1 MTGWVERRYSL
12 LGTITPLITNLAET
26 SMAGSIETRSVF
38 VNHAIG
44 YNNRMENQ
52 PLLSSETTTNSNRKF
67 NTFAGVFVPTV
78 LTILGA
84 IMYLRLG
91 WVVGNAGL
99 VGSILIILL
108 AHIIT
113 ITTGLAVASIA
124 TNIRVGAGGAFS
136 IISQSLG
143 LEVGGSVSIPLYL
156 AQGISTALYVFAFTE
171 GIISLFEGP
180 PGWLEPLIVFVTFFL
195 VFGIAYISAHLAAR
209 IQFIILAIVGF
220 SLFSVFLGSFAI
232 GNNPGMIHTPV
243 LWGEFSAGNF
253 WVIFSVFFP
262 AVTGIM
268 AGISLSGALKNP
280 RESIPKGTLSAI
292 GVTFLIYILLS
303 FWLAGVATPE
313 ELIDLNRIVMADKAF
328 LSWTVIA
335 GILGA
340 TFSSALGSMIA
351 APRVMQA
358 LGQHRILP
366 FGNVL
371 AQETEAGEPRQAMMV
386 TGLIVVVAIIFA
398 LIGGGLNAIAPLITM
413 FFLVTY
419 GMLNAVVLIE
429 QLLGMVSFRPTF
441 AIPRI
446 VPLIGLIGCLFV
458 MFLINPVFSLVSIVF
473 TLALYAYLQR
483 QHLKAPWGDVR
494 SGLFMGLAEWAAV
507 RVSRMPAATERTW
520 SPNILAPVTTTKML
534 TGSYRFLRAIASPQ
548 GSIHALGV
556 YNPGKKGQIELLG
569 ELTAAFSNDGIYARM
584 TTLEETDFAA
594 GVGSAIEVM
603 SGVFFRPNIL
613 FIPLFVDEHII
624 NLEQLMAKCMEHKI
638 GVVFLARHPVI
649 ELGRE
654 QEINVWVRE
663 QGPKWELGLRL
674 SNLDLSV
681 LLAYQLARNWGG
693 RITLCMAVVDMETY
707 GKAETFLK
715 ELINL
720 GRLPKRTR
728 IRIRQSSFREALI
741 EVPRGDINFFGLP
754 REFDRQFLET
764 VFEIVDAS
772 CLFVRDSGDES
783 ALA

>member
-1 MTGWVERRYSL
+1 M
-12 LGTITPLITNLAET
+12 ET
-26 SMAGSIETRSVF
+26 QTTLSPETDSP
-38 VNHAIG
+38 
-44 YNNRMENQ
+44 ENK
-52 PLLSSETTTNSNRKF
+52 KF
-67 NTFAGVFVPTV
+67 GTFAGVFVPTV

-91 WVVGNAGL
+91 WVIGNAGL
-99 VGSILIILL
+99 VGGIVIILL
-108 AHIIT
+108 AHVIT
-113 ITTGLAVASIA
+113 ISTGLAVASIA

-136 IISQSLG
+136 IIAQSLG

-171 GIISLFEGP
+171 GVLSLVDTP
-180 PGWLEPLIVFVTFFL
+180 PGWLEPLVVFVTFGV
-195 VFGIAYISAHLAAR
+195 VFAIAYISAQLAAR
-209 IQFIILAIVGF
+209 IQFVILAIVGF

-232 GNNPGMIHTPV
+232 GNNAGIVETPV
-243 LWGEFSAGNF
+243 LWGEFTDGGF

-268 AGISLSGALKNP
+268 AGISLSGALESP
-280 RESIPKGTLSAI
+280 RESIPKGTLSAV
-292 GVTFLIYILLS
+292 GVTLIIYLLLS

-313 ELIDLNRIVMADKAF
+313 ELIDLDKIVMADKAF
-328 LSWTVIA
+328 WSWAVLA

-366 FGNVL
+366 FSKTL
-371 AQETEAGEPRQAMMV
+371 AEETASGEPRQAMIV
-386 TGLIVVVAIIFA
+386 TGVIVVAAIVFA

-429 QLLGMVSFRPTF
+429 QMLGMVSFRPTF
-441 AIPRI
+441 AIPRA
-446 VPLIGLIGCLFV
+446 VPFVGLVGCLFV
-458 MFLINPVFSLVSIVF
+458 MFLINPVFSLLSIVF
-473 TLALYAYLQR
+473 TLGLYAYLQR

-494 SGLFMGLAEWAAV
+494 SGLFMGLAEWAAM

-534 TGSYRFLRAIASPQ
+534 TGSYRFLKAIASPQ

-556 YNPGKKGQIELLG
+556 YAPGKKEQIDQLG
-569 ELTAAFSNDGIYARM
+569 ELTAAFSADGIYARM
-584 TTLEETDFAA
+584 TTLEETDFAD

-624 NLEQLMAKCMEHKI
+624 DLEKLMKKSIENQI
-638 GVVFLARHPVI
+638 GVVFLARHSVI

-663 QGPKWELGLRL
+663 QGPNWELGLRL

-693 RITLCMAVVDMETY
+693 RITLCMAVNDQETHDQ
-707 GKAETFLK
+707 AEPYLK
-715 ELINL
+715 ELISL
-720 GRLPKRTR
+720 GRLPRNTR
-728 IRIRQSSFREALI
+728 FIIKQSPFKDALAT
-741 EVPRGDINFFGLP
+741 VPRGDINMFGLP
-754 REFDRQFLET
+754 AEFDRQFLEN
-764 VFEIVDAS
+764 VFKSVDAS
-772 CLFVRDSGDES
+772 CLFVRDSGNES

>member
-1 MTGWVERRYSL
+1 MT
-12 LGTITPLITNLAET
+12 TQTTPVLET
-26 SMAGSIETRSVF
+26 APT
-38 VNHAIG
+38 
-44 YNNRMENQ
+44 ENK
-52 PLLSSETTTNSNRKF
+52 KF
-67 NTFAGVFVPTV
+67 GTFAGVFVPTV

-99 VGSILIILL
+99 VGGIVIILL
-108 AHIIT
+108 AHVIT

-171 GIISLFEGP
+171 GVLSLVDAP
-180 PGWLEPLIVFVTFFL
+180 PGWLEPLIVFVTFGA
-195 VFGIAYISAHLAAR
+195 VFAIAYISAQLAAR
-209 IQFIILAIVGF
+209 IQFVILAVVGF
-220 SLFSVFLGSFAI
+220 SLFSIFLGSFAI
-232 GNNPGMIHTPV
+232 GGNEGLAQMPV
-243 LWGEFSAGNF
+243 LWGDFPDGGF

-268 AGISLSGALKNP
+268 AGISLSGALQNP

-292 GVTFLIYILLS
+292 GVTLVIYLLLS
-303 FWLAGVATPE
+303 FWLAGVATPA
-313 ELIDLNRIVMADKAF
+313 ELLDLNNIVMADKAF
-328 LSWTVIA
+328 WSWAVLA

-340 TFSSALGSMIA
+340 TFSSALGSLIA

-366 FGNVL
+366 FGRRL
-371 AQETEAGEPRQAMMV
+371 AQETEAGEPRQAMIV
-386 TGLIVVVAIIFA
+386 TGVIVVGAIVFA
-398 LIGGGLNAIAPLITM
+398 LISGGLNAIAPLITL

-429 QLLGMVSFRPTF
+429 QMLGMVSFRPTF

-446 VPLIGLIGCLFV
+446 VPFIGLVGCLFV
-458 MFLINPVFSLVSIVF
+458 MFLINPVFSLLSIIF

-494 SGLFMGLAEWAAV
+494 SGLFMSLAEWAAM
-507 RVSRMPAATERTW
+507 RVSRMPSATERTW

-534 TGSYRFLRAIASPQ
+534 VGSYRFLRAIASPQ

-556 YNPGKKGQIELLG
+556 YEPGERGRIDGLDN
-569 ELTAAFSNDGIYARM
+569 LTSAFSNDGIYARM
-584 TTLEETDFAA
+584 TTLEDMDFAD

-624 NLEQLMAKCMEHKI
+624 DLEKLMSKSLENKI

-663 QGPKWELGLRL
+663 QGPDWELGLRL

-693 RITLCMAVVDMETY
+693 RITLCMAVNDQETY
-707 GKAETFLK
+707 QQAETFLN
-715 ELINL
+715 ELISL
-720 GRLPKRTR
+720 GRLPRTTR
-728 IRIRQSSFREALI
+728 YIIKQSPFKDALL

-754 REFDRQFLET
+754 GEFDRQFLER
-764 VFEIVDAS
+764 VFKMVDAS
-772 CLFVRDSGDES
+772 CLFVRDSGNES

>member
-1 MTGWVERRYSL
+1 M
-12 LGTITPLITNLAET
+12 ET
-26 SMAGSIETRSVF
+26 QAAISPDTASI
-38 VNHAIG
+38 
-44 YNNRMENQ
+44 
-52 PLLSSETTTNSNRKF
+52 NSKKF
-67 NTFAGVFVPTV
+67 GTFAGVFVPTV

-99 VGSILIILL
+99 GGALLVILL
-108 AHIIT
+108 AHVIT
-113 ITTGLAVASIA
+113 ISTGLAVASIA

-171 GIISLFEGP
+171 GVISLFDNP
-180 PGWLEPLIVFVTFFL
+180 PGWLSPLIVFATFFL
-195 VFGIAYISAHLAAR
+195 VFGIAYISAQLAAR
-209 IQFIILAIVGF
+209 IQFIILAVVGF

-232 GNNPGMIHTPV
+232 GSNIGLVQTPV
-243 LWGEFSAGNF
+243 LWGNFSDGGF

-268 AGISLSGALKNP
+268 AGISLSGDLKNP
-280 RESIPKGTLSAI
+280 RESIPKGTLGAVA
-292 GVTFLIYILLS
+292 VTFLIYVLLA
-303 FWLAGVATPE
+303 FWLAGVATSE
-313 ELIDLNRIVMADKAF
+313 ELLDLNQIVMADKAYF
-328 LSWTVIA
+328 SWAVIA

-340 TFSSALGSMIA
+340 TFSSALGSLIA

-366 FGNVL
+366 YSKEL
-371 AQETEAGEPRQAMMV
+371 AQETAAGEPRRAMLV
-386 TGLIVVVAIIFA
+386 TGVIVIVAMIFA

-429 QLLGMVSFRPTF
+429 QTLGMVSFRPTF

-446 VPLIGLIGCLFV
+446 VPLIGLVGCLFV
-458 MFLINPVFSLVSIVF
+458 MFLINPVFSLISIIF

-548 GSIHALGV
+548 GSVHALGV
-556 YNPGKKGQIELLG
+556 YRPGQKKRIELLG
-569 ELTAAFSNDGIYARM
+569 ELTAAFTKDGIYARM
-584 TTLEETDFAA
+584 TTLEDNDFAA

-624 NLEQLMAKCMEHKI
+624 DLERLMVKSIENKI

-693 RITLCMAVVDMETY
+693 RISLCMTVNDQATY
-707 GKAETFLK
+707 DKAEQFLK
-715 ELINL
+715 ELISL
-720 GRLPKRTR
+720 GRLPRGTR
-728 IRIRQSSFREALI
+728 YIIKQGSFREALV
-741 EVPRGDINFFGLP
+741 EVPHGDINLFGLP
-754 REFDRQFLET
+754 GEFDRQFLET

-772 CLFVRDSGDES
+772 CLFIRDSGNES

>member
-1 MTGWVERRYSL
+1 M
-12 LGTITPLITNLAET
+12 ET
-26 SMAGSIETRSVF
+26 
-38 VNHAIG
+38 
-44 YNNRMENQ
+44 Q
-52 PLLSSETTTNSNRKF
+52 PALSSETASTDNKKF
-67 NTFAGVFVPTV
+67 GTFAGVFVPTV

-99 VGSILIILL
+99 VGAVVIIIL
-108 AHIIT
+108 AHVIT
-113 ITTGLAVASIA
+113 ISTGLAVASIA

-136 IISQSLG
+136 IIAQSLG

-171 GIISLFEGP
+171 GVLFIVDTP
-180 PGWLEPLIVFVTFFL
+180 PGWLEPLIVFVTFAV
-195 VFGIAYISAHLAAR
+195 VFGIAYISAQLAAR
-209 IQFIILAIVGF
+209 IQFIILAVVGF
-220 SLFSVFLGSFAI
+220 SLLSIFLGSFAI
-232 GNNPGMIHTPV
+232 GGQQGIVQTPV
-243 LWGEFSAGNF
+243 LWGEFTDGGF

-268 AGISLSGALKNP
+268 AGISLSGALENP
-280 RESIPKGTLSAI
+280 RKSIPKGTLSAI
-292 GVTFLIYILLS
+292 GVTLVIYLLLT
-303 FWLAGVATPE
+303 FWLAGVATTE
-313 ELIDLNRIVMADKAF
+313 ELLDLGRIVMADKAF
-328 LSWTVIA
+328 LSWAVLA

-366 FGNVL
+366 FSQRL
-371 AQETEAGEPRQAMMV
+371 AQETDAGEPRQAMIV
-386 TGLIVVVAIIFA
+386 TGVIVVGAIIFA
-398 LIGGGLNAIAPLITM
+398 LISGGLNAIAPLITL

-429 QLLGMVSFRPTF
+429 QMLGMVSFRPTF
-441 AIPRI
+441 AIPRA
-446 VPLIGLIGCLFV
+446 VPLIGLVSCLFV
-458 MFLINPVFSLVSIVF
+458 MFLINPVFSLLSIIF

-534 TGSYRFLRAIASPQ
+534 TGSYRFLKAIASPQ

-556 YNPGKKGQIELLG
+556 YEQGKKDQIDKLG
-569 ELTAAFSNDGIYARM
+569 ELTTAFSTDGIYARV
-584 TTLEETDFAA
+584 TTLEETDFAG

-603 SGVFFRPNIL
+603 SVVFFRPNIL
-613 FIPLFVDEHII
+613 FIPLFVDEDII
-624 NLEQLMAKCMEHKI
+624 DMKKLMNKSIENKI

-663 QGPKWELGLRL
+663 QGPDWELGLRL

-693 RITLCMAVVDMETY
+693 RITLCMAVNDQETHDR
-707 GKAETFLK
+707 AEPYLK
-715 ELINL
+715 ELISL
-720 GRLPKRTR
+720 GRLPRRTR
-728 IRIRQSSFREALI
+728 FIIKQSSFKDALL

-754 REFDRQFLET
+754 VEFDRQFLEN
-764 VFEIVDAS
+764 VFKTVDAC
-772 CLFVRDSGDES
+772 CLFVRDSGNES

>member
-1 MTGWVERRYSL
+1 MEIQTDTAPE
-12 LGTITPLITNLAET
+12 A
-26 SMAGSIETRSVF
+26 IE
-38 VNHAIG
+38 I
-44 YNNRMENQ
+44 
-52 PLLSSETTTNSNRKF
+52 SSRKF
-67 NTFAGVFVPTV
+67 GTFAGVFVPTV

-99 VGSILIILL
+99 GGAILIILL
-108 AHIIT
+108 AHVIT
-113 ITTGLAVASIA
+113 ISTGLAVASIA

-171 GIISLFEGP
+171 GVISLFESP
-180 PGWLEPLIVFVTFFL
+180 PGWVEPLIVFVTFFF
-195 VFGIAYISAHLAAR
+195 VFGIAYISAYLAAR
-209 IQFIILAIVGF
+209 IQFVILAVVGF

-232 GNNPGMIHTPV
+232 GNSPGLVETPV
-243 LWGEFSAGNF
+243 LWGEFTEGNF

-292 GVTFLIYILLS
+292 ALTLVIYLLLC
-303 FWLAGVATPE
+303 FWLAGVATTE
-313 ELIDLNRIVMADKAF
+313 ELVNLDRIVMADKAF
-328 LSWTVIA
+328 FSWAVIA

-340 TFSSALGSMIA
+340 TFSSALGSLIA

-366 FGNVL
+366 FSSRL
-371 AQETEAGEPRQAMMV
+371 AQETEAGEPRQAMLV
-386 TGLIVVVAIIFA
+386 TGVIVIGAMIFA
-398 LIGGGLNAIAPLITM
+398 LLGGGLNAIAPLITM

-429 QLLGMVSFRPTF
+429 QTLGMVSFRPTF

-446 VPLIGLIGCLFV
+446 VPLIGLVGCLFV
-458 MFLINPVFSLVSIVF
+458 MFLINPAFSLVSIVF

-483 QHLKAPWGDVR
+483 QSLKAPWGDVR
-494 SGLFMGLAEWAAV
+494 SGLFMSLAEWAAV
-507 RVSRMPAATERTW
+507 RVSHMPAATERTW

-534 TGSYRFLRAIASPQ
+534 TGSYRFLRSIASPQ
-548 GSIHALGV
+548 GSIHALGI
-556 YNPGKKGQIELLG
+556 YEPGKKEQIALLG
-569 ELTAAFSNDGIYARM
+569 ELTAAFATDGIYARL

-594 GVGSAIEVM
+594 GVSSAIEVM
-603 SGVFFRPNIL
+603 SSAFFRPNIL

-624 NLEQLMAKCMEHKI
+624 DLEKIMVRSIENKI

-681 LLAYQLARNWGG
+681 LLAYQLTRNWGG
-693 RITLCMAVVDMETY
+693 RITLCMAVNDQDTY
-707 GKAETFLK
+707 EKAEKFLQ
-715 ELINL
+715 ELISL
-720 GRLPKRTR
+720 GRLPGKTR
-728 IRIRQSSFREALI
+728 INIRKSSFREALL
-741 EVPRGDINFFGLP
+741 EVPSGDINFFGLP
-754 REFDRQFLET
+754 GELDRQFLES
-764 VFEIVDAS
+764 VFDIVDAS
-772 CLFVRDSGDES
+772 CLFVRDSGNES